1 MKKKILSVCK
11 FIFFILI
18 GITLLWLVF
27 RKIDIHVLLEEIYH
41 ANYWWIGLSIIFA
54 FFSHIARA
62 IRWNILIN
70 QLGYQTRTSTTF
82 YSVMVGYLANLAFP
96 RLGEVTRCGVL
107 SKTEK
112 IPFDSLFGSV
122 VAERVFDFLVLML
135 IIIGTIVF
143 QINLVGGFVNRLIFE
158 PLFSKAQSSYLTIL
172 YIVLLVII
180 LVLICVFLIK
190 YLKSRLKKTNFYHKI
205 EGFKKGFF
213 DGLKT
218 IKNLK
223 NKSGFFIW
231 TFVIWLMYFLMTYVV
246 FFAMEA
252 TSGLTVIDGI
262 TVLAIGS
269 LGMVAPVPG
278 GIGSYHFI
286 VKAILFELYGIGSAA
301 AASYATIVHSSQ
313 TLFVILLG
321 AISYFI
327 LFTISKKSKNVT
339 S

>member
-1 MKKKILSVCK
+1 LKKKILSVCK

-18 GITLLWLVF
+18 GLGLLWLVF
-27 RKIDIHVLLEEIYH
+27 RKIELHILLEEIYH
-41 ANYWWIGLSIIFA
+41 ANYWWIGLSLIFA
-54 FFSHIARA
+54 LFSHIARA
-62 IRWNILIN
+62 VRWNILIN
-70 QLGYQTRTSTTF
+70 QLGYKTHTSTTF

-96 RLGEVTRCGVL
+96 RLGEVTRCGSL
-107 SKTEK
+107 SKIEK

-122 VAERVFDFLVLML
+122 VAERVFDFIVLIF

-158 PLFSKAQSSYLTIL
+158 PIFSKAQSDYLTML
-172 YIVLLVII
+172 YVALFAIIIVLL
-180 LVLICVFLIK
+180 LIFLLR
-190 YLKSRLKKTNFYHKI
+190 YLKSRFKKTNYYHKI
-205 EGFKKGFF
+205 EGFIKGFF

-223 NKSGFFIW
+223 NISGFFIW
-231 TFVIWLMYFLMTYVV
+231 TFILWLMYFFMIYVV

-252 TSGLTVIDGI
+252 TSGLTIIDGI

-286 VKAILFELYGIGSAA
+286 VKAILFELYGISSAA
-301 AASYATIVHSSQ
+301 AASYATILHSSQ
-313 TLFVILLG
+313 TIFVIFVG

-339 S
+339 T

>member
-1 MKKKILSVCK
+1 MKKKILSVIK

-18 GITLLWLVF
+18 GIALLWLVF

-54 FFSHIARA
+54 IFSHIARA
-62 IRWNILIN
+62 VRWNILIN

-122 VAERVFDFLVLML
+122 VAERVFDFIILML

-143 QINLVGGFVNRLIFE
+143 QLNLVGGFVNRLIFE
-158 PLFSKAQSSYLTIL
+158 PIFSKAQSNYLTML
-172 YIVLLVII
+172 YVVIFIVIIVLFCL
-180 LVLICVFLIK
+180 FLIR
-190 YLKSRLKKTNFYHKI
+190 YLKSRFKKNHFYEKI
-205 EGFKKGFF
+205 EDFIKGFL

-223 NKSGFFIW
+223 NKSGFFLW
-231 TFVIWLMYFLMTYVV
+231 TFVLWLMYFLMTYVV
-246 FFAMEA
+246 FFSMEA

-262 TVLAIGS
+262 TVLALGS

-286 VKAILFELYGIGSAA
+286 VKAILFELYGISSAA
-301 AASYATIVHSSQ
+301 AASYATIMHSSQ
-313 TLFVILLG
+313 TIFVIFVG

-327 LFTISKKSKNVT
+327 LFTISKKSKNAT
-339 S
+339 T

>member
-1 MKKKILSVCK
+1 
-11 FIFFILI
+11 
-18 GITLLWLVF
+18 
-27 RKIDIHVLLEEIYH
+27 
-41 ANYWWIGLSIIFA
+41 
-54 FFSHIARA
+54 
-62 IRWNILIN
+62 
-70 QLGYQTRTSTTF
+70 
-82 YSVMVGYLANLAFP
+82 MVGYLANLAFP

-122 VAERVFDFLVLML
+122 VAERVFDFIVLIL
-135 IIIGTIVF
+135 IIVGTIVF
-143 QINLVGGFVNRLIFE
+143 QINLVGGFVNRMIFE
-158 PLFSKAQSSYLTIL
+158 PIFSKAQSNALTMLYVALFAIIIVIL
-172 YIVLLVII
+172 II
-180 LVLICVFLIK
+180 FLIR
-190 YLKSRLKKTNFYHKI
+190 YLKSRFKKTNFYNKI
-205 EGFKKGFF
+205 EDFIKGFF

-246 FFAMEA
+246 FFSMEA

-286 VKAILFELYGIGSAA
+286 VKAILFELYGISSAA
-301 AASYATIVHSSQ
+301 AASYATIMHSSQ
-313 TLFVILLG
+313 TIFVIFVG

>member
-18 GITLLWLVF
+18 GIALLWLVF

-252 TSGLTVIDGI
+252 TSGLTIIDGI

-313 TLFVILLG
+313 ILFVILVG